1 MSQHRTSTKAGSRK
15 RGSGRRA
22 APLRL
27 EGMAFTL
34 PADLGIE
41 HAATLHSTLSPLLAT
56 TAPVE
61 LVASDVS
68 RVHTASL
75 QVLAAFVRE
84 RTSAGG
90 PTTWRAPSALLRES
104 AIRAALDTTLGL
116 SAVSAN

>member
-1 MSQHRTSTKAGSRK
+1 
-15 RGSGRRA
+15 
-22 APLRL
+22 
-27 EGMAFTL
+27 MAFTL

-41 HAATLHSTLSPLLAT
+41 HAAALHTTLSPLLAT

-61 LVASDVS
+61 LVARDVS

-90 PTTWRAPSALLRES
+90 PTTWRDAPALLRES
-104 AIRAALDTTLGL
+104 AMQIGLAAALGL
-116 SAVSAN
+116 TATVSN